1 MPFFGKKKNAFD
13 DSTRKC
19 AWSIPTDGLNI
30 SYEGL
35 NSFLWYFLCQLQI
48 DKAGWP
54 SPAEEQL

>member
-30 SYEGL
+30 SYE
-35 NSFLWYFLCQLQI
+35 
-48 DKAGWP
+48 A
-54 SPAEEQL
+54 